1 MNVKVEVLGAGVM
14 EELAVDMERAE
25 RVIQNAL
32 TGTAQDIQVDF
43 QTTTQTW
50 RRRPGFAVREEG
62 QYSRIIGTEDE
73 IYGYVNYGTG
83 PHLIRPVNAR
93 RLAFPANY
101 QAKTS
106 PGNIGSSGG
115 GSSGPTVYANAV
127 MHPGTAARKF
137 DEAIADKWEKLWPAI
152 LERALLAE
160 LE

>member
-32 TGTAQDIQVDF
+32 TGTAQDIQIDF

-50 RRRPGFAVREEG
+50 RRRPAFRIEEEG
-62 QYSRIIGTEDE
+62 PYSRLIGTEDE
-73 IYGYVNYGTG
+73 IYGYVNDGTR
-83 PHLIRPVNAR
+83 PHLIRSVNAR

-137 DEAIADKWEKLWPAI
+137 DEAIADKWKKLWPAI